1 MSCDVDHRHGSDPEL
16 LWVWYR
22 MAATDLIWPL
32 AWELP
37 YAMGVALKRK
47 EKTKT
52 KTKNQITAMKDKRVN
67 KFIIMKKL
75 FQIYK
80 KIGSYSIKVNGAK
93 GPVINNTTE

>member
-1 MSCDVDHRHGSDPEL
+1 
-16 LWVWYR
+16 
-22 MAATDLIWPL
+22 
-32 AWELP
+32 
-37 YAMGVALKRK
+37 
-47 EKTKT
+47 
-52 KTKNQITAMKDKRVN
+52 MKDKRVN